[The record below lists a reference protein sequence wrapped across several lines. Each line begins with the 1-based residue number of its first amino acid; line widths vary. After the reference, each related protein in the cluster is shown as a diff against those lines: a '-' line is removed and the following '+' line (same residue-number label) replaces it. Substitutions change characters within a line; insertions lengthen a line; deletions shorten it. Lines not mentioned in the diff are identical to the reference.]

1 MSSTSV
7 ANMSVVQ
14 LLDLCEKHLAEPSEG
29 DEAPPEEV
37 DNDAYLQAKKRLLGE
52 ENAEILPRARK
63 MLELSSVEAWECGAA
78 LISRQ
83 AETNNIPRALVTEVI
98 GELEHL
104 AAKAPRTDPQETKA
118 KIHAIE
124 GLGFLRAVR
133 ALMTLAGVRFIKTG
147 PLLDNVC
154 AALSR
159 AAGKPF
165 TTTVLALK
173 WARAHLALEKQS
185 RAAWDAAVVGKK
197 PEAFTAYP
205 SNQNWS
211 VGELLDHPKF
221 GHGVV
226 TKVADSLRMEILFRD
241 GTRTLTQGQQ

>member
-1 MSSTSV
+1 VSSTSV

-29 DEAPPEEV
+29 DEASPEEV

-124 GLGFLRAVR
+124 GLGYLRAVR

-205 SNQNWS
+205 SNQTWS

-226 TKVADSLRMEILFRD
+226 VKVADSLRMEILFRD